1 MMKPAPNTVAWIA
14 LLLLSLVSIQAAGQ
28 SHAGA
33 SRMGMTFVVA
43 AIAWIKALIVIR
55 YYLESRFAGPV
66 FHRIMLIFAALA
78 PLALMVSGL
87 REL

>member
-1 MMKPAPNTVAWIA
+1 MMKLQPTTLAWIA
-14 LLLLSLVSIQAAGQ
+14 LLMLSLVSIQAAGQ
-28 SHAGA
+28 SHAGT
-33 SRMGMTFVVA
+33 SRMAMTFVI
-43 AIAWIKALIVIR
+43 AIVAWIKALIVIR

-66 FHRIMLIFAALA
+66 FHRIMLIFASLA